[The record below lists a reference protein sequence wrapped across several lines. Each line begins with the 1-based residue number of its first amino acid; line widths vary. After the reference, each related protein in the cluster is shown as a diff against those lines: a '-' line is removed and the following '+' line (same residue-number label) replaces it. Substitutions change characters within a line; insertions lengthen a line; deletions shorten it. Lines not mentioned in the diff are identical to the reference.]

1 MELNGHHRETLKEL
15 ILSAYRE
22 EDLSTL
28 LFEKMEYKY
37 NENNRGDNYTTRVF
51 NLIQD
56 LQSVGRLLEFIEVV
70 RKDRPNISGELNK
83 ILSECADY
91 PKTLLKWDEKRSE
104 LVNELLEIL
113 KQKIDKSLFFINSFI
128 LTTKY
133 LKYLVL
139 NDVYLDTNLKELSL
153 KPLTDG
159 GICPL
164 IVCSEWCKKN
174 FLEEFNRTRLDNC
187 RKISEK
193 IDAWIEKAVKYRI
206 GVNRAKINEYMY
218 ELTGKFKELTSQ
230 KNLRIQI
237 EIEQKKDAKNNTGL
251 KINKFLLNINLWIED
266 YEFPLARFVE
276 DQEMEFHDNFQESLQ
291 KGDILPTIIREIRSA
306 LPNRYAEGQLN
317 IEFFLPFDFLNE
329 SLEEITFRSGIN
341 NRRQLGHEYLIFIN
355 SFERHFDPDFDEIR
369 PNIEVYKN
377 NLWNNTGVLDTESF
391 YCGGDPSESDLEWI
405 TDNLAIAVWDRDS
418 ESSLC
423 PEELNVSQWQNW
435 PKTIYDL
442 RRSGRKITL
451 FWDDPYPKP
460 SRKTRPFRT
469 KVVE

>member
-1 MELNGHHRETLKEL
+1 
-15 ILSAYRE
+15 
-22 EDLSTL
+22 
-28 LFEKMEYKY
+28 
-37 NENNRGDNYTTRVF
+37 
-51 NLIQD
+51 
-56 LQSVGRLLEFIEVV
+56 
-70 RKDRPNISGELNK
+70 
-83 ILSECADY
+83 
-91 PKTLLKWDEKRSE
+91 
-104 LVNELLEIL
+104 
-113 KQKIDKSLFFINSFI
+113 
-128 LTTKY
+128 
-133 LKYLVL
+133 
-139 NDVYLDTNLKELSL
+139 
-153 KPLTDG
+153 
-159 GICPL
+159 
-164 IVCSEWCKKN
+164 
-174 FLEEFNRTRLDNC
+174 
-187 RKISEK
+187 
-193 IDAWIEKAVKYRI
+193 
-206 GVNRAKINEYMY
+206 VNRAKINEYMY